1 MKRILCIVSSLNAGG
16 AETLLMKIYR
26 MLPEDIRLDFA
37 VSEDNGIYEKEVE
50 ALGGIIHRVPLR
62 TKHPFKVYKGI
73 KNAVKENKYDS
84 VLKLCD
90 TPIGYFD
97 LLAAKAGGA
106 TKLCARS
113 CNASS
118 SESALRKIVNTCLR
132 PAFNRITTVKIAPS
146 DLAAE
151 YTFGKAQVEA
161 GNVNFLNNAVD
172 LSVFRYD
179 ADARGRIRAEF
190 SLEDK
195 LVVGHIGRFNQQ
207 KNHAYLLEIFE
218 RIASMRPDARLMLVG
233 KGELEGQIREKA
245 EERGILDKI
254 IFTGVRKDVPALLS
268 AMDVFVFPS
277 FYEGMPNTVIEA
289 QATGLPAV
297 ISDTITKQ
305 ADITGIVDY
314 LPITLSPEEWAKRA
328 LIRADAERA
337 DTHPDFIKN
346 KYDIQSTAKE
356 FVRLCT

>member
-26 MLPEDIRLDFA
+26 TLPEDVRLDFV

-50 ALGGIIHRVPLR
+50 ALGGLIHRVPLR

-73 KNAVKENKYDS
+73 KKAVRENEYES

-106 TKLCARS
+106 TRLCARS

-118 SESALRKIVNTCLR
+118 SESALRKIVNACLR

-151 YTFGKAQVEA
+151 YTFGKAEVDA
-161 GNVNFLNNAVD
+161 GRVNFLNNAVD
-172 LSVFRYD
+172 LSVFRFD
-179 ADARGRIRAEF
+179 VQGRERIRAEL

-195 LVVGHIGRFNQQ
+195 LVIGHVGRFNQQ
-207 KNHAYLLEIFE
+207 KNHTYLLEIFAE
-218 RIASMRPDARLMLVG
+218 IAAMRPDARLMLVG
-233 KGELEGQIREKA
+233 KGELEQAIKEKA
-245 EERGILDKI
+245 ESLGILDRI

-305 ADITGIVDY
+305 ADITGIVEY
-314 LPITLSPEEWAKRA
+314 MPITLPAKQWAEKA
-328 LIRADAERA
+328 LEKVSSERA
-337 DTHPDFIKN
+337 DTHPSFIKN
-346 KYDIQSTAKE
+346 KYDIQSSAEE